1 MLISSGNDQLTM
13 SPRKSHKH
21 TFTGIWIGVILII
34 GLGILSIAR
43 VGNTN
48 FVRAEGNAEATDS
61 QTPASSQPAKA
72 SFANALT
79 QLAAPTATEGTD
91 LSPTA
96 TSTLS
101 IANSTASSI
110 GLNES
115 DALATITAQQV
126 QIKALQDQLASA
138 QGDKGATLYAVV
150 IIAIGAL
157 LAFAVFFGLKRG

>member
-1 MLISSGNDQLTM
+1 MRQ
-13 SPRKSHKH
+13 RKPHKH
-21 TFTGIWIGVILII
+21 TFIGLWISVVFII
-34 GLGILSIAR
+34 CLGILSIAR
-43 VGNTN
+43 VGSTN
-48 FVRAEGNAEATDS
+48 MVHAEGNAEATAS
-61 QTPASSQPAKA
+61 QTPSPLAPAKT

-91 LSPTA
+91 LSPRA

-101 IANSTASSI
+101 IANNTASSI

-126 QIKALQDQLASA
+126 QIKALQDQLASV

>member
-1 MLISSGNDQLTM
+1 MV
-13 SPRKSHKH
+13 H
-21 TFTGIWIGVILII
+21 
-34 GLGILSIAR
+34 
-43 VGNTN
+43 
-48 FVRAEGNAEATDS
+48 AEGNAEATAS
-61 QTPASSQPAKA
+61 QTPSPLAPAKT

-91 LSPTA
+91 LSPRA

-101 IANSTASSI
+101 IANNTASSI

-126 QIKALQDQLASA
+126 QIKALQDQLASV

>member
-1 MLISSGNDQLTM
+1 M

-21 TFTGIWIGVILII
+21 TFTGIWISVVLII
-34 GLGILSIAR
+34 GLGLLSIAR

-48 FVRAEGNAEATDS
+48 FVRAEGNAEATES
-61 QTPASSQPAKA
+61 QTPSPLQPAKT

-101 IANSTASSI
+101 IPNSAASSI

-138 QGDKGATLYAVV
+138 QGDKGATVYAVV

>member
-1 MLISSGNDQLTM
+1 M

-21 TFTGIWIGVILII
+21 TFTGIWISVVLII
-34 GLGILSIAR
+34 GLGVLSIAR

-48 FVRAEGNAEATDS
+48 FVRAEGNAEATES
-61 QTPASSQPAKA
+61 QTPSPLPPAKT

-101 IANSTASSI
+101 IANSAASSI

-126 QIKALQDQLASA
+126 QIKVLQDQLASA
-138 QGDKGATLYAVV
+138 QGDKGATVYAVA